1 MRSVPAERGVAFD
14 HLSGDRVDLIG
25 LDRAGMVTLFESIG
39 EKRFRALQ
47 LLKWVHQ
54 RRVHDFHA
62 MTDLAKPLRARL
74 AALCRVDLPRVEA
87 EELST
92 DGTRK
97 WLLRLADGNAVETVF
112 IPEAKRGTLCVSS
125 QAGCAMGCA
134 FCATAAATT
143 AAAARVV
150 RNLTTA
156 EIAGQIH
163 IAVQRLPAAAVT
175 NVVFMGMGEPLLNLN
190 AVVTAS
196 RIFTDDDAF
205 GLSKRRVTIST
216 SGVVPALER
225 LRHLTDVSLAV
236 SLHAPDNALR
246 DRLVPLNR
254 KYPLER
260 LLPACHDY
268 IRDKHPRRITWEYVM
283 LDGVN
288 DSDDHARRLAK
299 RLRDIPSKVNLIPFN
314 PYPGAAFRCSPDS
327 RIRRFADILAERG
340 MTATVRASRGGDI
353 GGACGQ
359 LVGRLQGEEDGSR
372 CGGRKEGMAVAA
384 R

>member
-1 MRSVPAERGVAFD
+1 MRSVRAEGRNPFD
-14 HLSGDRVDLIG
+14 RLSGSTVDLIG
-25 LDRAGMVTLFESIG
+25 LDRAGMVSLLESIG
-39 EKRFRALQ
+39 EKRFRARQ

-54 RRVHDFHA
+54 RRIHDFQA
-62 MTDLAKPLRARL
+62 MTDLAKPLRVRL
-74 AALCRVDLPRVEA
+74 SELCRVDLPRVEA
-87 EELST
+87 EEVSA
-92 DGTRK
+92 DGTTK

-125 QAGCAMGCA
+125 QAGCAMGCT

-150 RNLTTA
+150 RNLSTA
-156 EIAGQIH
+156 EIAGQLH
-163 IAVQRLPAAAVT
+163 TAVQRLPEGAVT
-175 NVVFMGMGEPLLNLN
+175 NIVFMGMGEPLLNLN
-190 AVVTAS
+190 AVVAAS

-216 SGVVPALER
+216 SGVAPALER
-225 LRHLTDVSLAV
+225 LRGLTDVSLAV

-246 DRLVPLNR
+246 DRLIPLNR

-260 LLPACHDY
+260 LLPACDAY

-288 DSDDHARRLAK
+288 DADEQARRLAK
-299 RLRDIPSKVNLIPFN
+299 LLRNIPSKVNLIPFN
-314 PYPGAAFRCSPDS
+314 PFPGAAFRCSPES

-340 MTATVRASRGGDI
+340 LTTTVRSSRGGDI

-359 LVGRLQGEEDGSR
+359 LVGRLQGEGGKGR
-372 CGGRKEGMAVAA
+372 CGERDRGGIAA
-384 R
+384 G